1 HFCMSA
7 PARLRCLCGRIHSLD
22 RQKVMARLG
31 CAHWRCTACG
41 RKFVI
46 LHEPP
51 DTFTP
56 AYVDPYARPQ
66 EVNETGSSPVLPRVD
81 LPLPPPAIEFKC
93 RCGERMTAHSWMY
106 GSTLECQ
113 GCRTPMLLVL
123 KFNRKRNWHVID
135 PEYPL
140 ADSATL
146 KTVQASVPA
155 PSAPVARTAP
165 AVPKAAVPVR
175 TARIRRASSS

>member
-1 HFCMSA
+1 MSVARFRCM
-7 PARLRCLCGRIHSLD
+7 CGSHHSVPFPRALD
-22 RQKVMARLG
+22 GIGV
-31 CAHWRCTACG
+31 AHWRCTDCK
-41 RKFVI
+41 RRFV
-46 LHEPP
+46 LAHQPP
-51 DTFTP
+51 DGFTP
-56 AYVDPYARPQ
+56 IYLDPGVRSVEPR
-66 EVNETGSSPVLPRVD
+66 ETGAANPGGAVNTTPV
-81 LPLPPPAIEFKC
+81 PPPAIEFKC

-175 TARIRRASSS
+175 TARVRRASTS